1 MPSLLSK
8 RLLNSLIILITVVLW
23 LPGLLH
29 SADRVRKPAVAGL
42 WYPSDPDTL
51 LAVLTDLD
59 RMAGGTAITLP
70 QGKTLRA
77 LIMPHAGF
85 VYSGWTAAHA
95 GRLLKPNQFQKVIVM
110 GPDHRIGFRDGA
122 ISAVDAYQTPLGRI
136 PLHPDAA
143 AMRAGSAFFH
153 SVKASDRLEHSL
165 EAVIPFLQ
173 FYLKSFQMIPIVV
186 GSTHSGRLAN
196 ELIPYLDSN
205 TLLVVSSDLSH
216 FLSYD
221 QARQRDDR
229 TIRSI
234 LALDDRAL
242 VTDRESAC
250 GRTPILV
257 LLHIARKFGWQP
269 VLLHY
274 SNSGDTGK
282 DRSRVV
288 GYTAIAFFGDP
299 DMEHSKQTDTVQRLT
314 ARQGRAL
321 INLARLSIREKL
333 GLPNRD
339 PSAVADPDEPCYQV
353 RCGTFVTLKKSGRLR
368 GCIGNFGTAE
378 TLYNG
383 IRKNAQKAAFADPRF
398 PPVSAYEIS
407 DLEISISILSNPLP
421 LSYKD
426 GADLKTRLR
435 PNIDGVIISKGQ
447 ASATFLPQ
455 VWHQLPLADDF
466 LSHLCMK
473 AGLAADAWQNTP
485 LEVFTYQVQYFEQQ
499 P

>member
-1 MPSLLSK
+1 MRSLPQTGLSIFVMIGISIG
-8 RLLNSLIILITVVLW
+8 LL
-23 LPGLLH
+23 LPGALQA
-29 SADRVRKPAVAGL
+29 SEKIRKPAVAGL
-42 WYPSDPDTL
+42 WYPSEPGEL
-51 LAVLTDLD
+51 LAMLTDLD
-59 RMAGGTAITLP
+59 HWAAGTAISLP
-70 QGKTLRA
+70 QGKTLKA

-95 GRLLKPNQFQKVIVM
+95 GRLLKTNQFQKVILM
-110 GPDHRIGFRDGA
+110 GPDHRVGFRDGA

-143 AMRAGSAFFH
+143 AMRAASAYFH
-153 SVKASDRLEHSL
+153 AVKASDRLEHSL

-173 FYLKSFQMIPIVV
+173 FYLKTFQMIPMVV
-186 GSTHSGRLAN
+186 GSTNSGQLADA
-196 ELIPYLDSN
+196 LMPYLDTN

-216 FLSYD
+216 YLSYD

-234 LALDDRAL
+234 LALDARKLAS
-242 VTDRESAC
+242 DRECAC

-288 GYTAIAFFGDP
+288 GYAAIAFFGEP
-299 DMEHSKQTDTVQRLT
+299 DMEHSKQADTVQRLT
-314 ARQGRAL
+314 ASQDRAL

-333 GLPNRD
+333 GLPN
-339 PSAVADPDEPCYQV
+339 SGSSVVADPEEPCYQV

-383 IRKNAQKAAFADPRF
+383 IRKNAQKAAFSDPRF
-398 PPVSAYEIS
+398 APVSAHELS

-421 LSYKD
+421 LAYKD
-426 GADLKTRLR
+426 GMDLKTRLR

-447 ASATFLPQ
+447 AGATFLPQ
-455 VWHQLPLADDF
+455 VWQQLPLADDF

-473 AGLAADAWQNTP
+473 AGLAVDAWQNTP
-485 LEVFTYQVQYFEQQ
+485 LEVFTYQVQHFE
-499 P
+499 